1 MEQQLHAQLSRV
13 HLLRQLASPSLES
26 ELLDQVVNSCLIAN
40 HKQQGVGSSATAADT
55 GSSSY
60 LRRGSLPTELDHF
73 PRFAATTALDPSS

>member
-40 HKQQGVGSSATAADT
+40 HKQQGSSASAADT

-73 PRFAATTALDPSS
+73 PRFTATTALDPSS

>member
-40 HKQQGVGSSATAADT
+40 HKQQGGVGASATDT

-60 LRRGSLPTELDHF
+60 LRRGSLPTELDH
-73 PRFAATTALDPSS
+73 TV

>member
-40 HKQQGVGSSATAADT
+40 HKQQGVGSSATDT

-73 PRFAATTALDPSS
+73 PRLTATTALDPSS